1 MRWKI
6 AEHSPQ
12 AYHGDRSRRI
22 EKEAE
27 IGTAALADARTGSA
41 NRDQQAPENA
51 SDRSAAARDQ
61 QRDCGSLMLGDSLAR
76 RWLAGDFFVGGGV
89 VA

>member
-1 MRWKI
+1 MRWNI

-12 AYHGDRSRRI
+12 AYHGDRNGRI

-61 QRDCGSLMLGDSLAR
+61 QPNCGSLMWGDSLAR
-76 RWLAGDFFVGGGV
+76 RRLAAVFVGGFV
-89 VA
+89 V